1 MSTQYEPVTD
11 EELPLRLKHLIEY
24 APDRFRALQCYID
37 EPPGEGMAVIY
48 VKVFPNGKMYIGQH
62 CHGNGAKSYRITRMH
77 ASRNKGQTLLA
88 RAFDKYNEKNVRH
101 FIIAHCPAGC
111 NRFSHIDDKNEE
123 VDANDLE
130 TFYINE
136 WNTLAPTGYNLQ
148 SGGMNSAMH
157 PDTLAAL
164 RERCNRP
171 EWKWKRSQQ
180 AQETNSRPEVKEKIS
195 AASKKHWEENYDE
208 MCEVIKNSQNRPE
221 VKDAKREATAKSW
234 TDGEIRNRRI
244 TGIHAAMKTPEYS
257 EKQSVIMKEW
267 FTNHPDA
274 RIRMGEAS
282 RAAWSDPDK
291 RKMRAASISERRL
304 QPGMHDKLSKAAKE
318 VNSRPEVKEKQRA
331 SMLARQEELKTAQRQ
346 AQLRKDTEAWRPRFE
361 ACTTDDQRAEVQKE
375 WDEMM
380 RKREKEAERNRQYK
394 KRKRNGEEPGRKSA
408 AIKRAGE
415 EWDAGLKNAVDAYYQ
430 REKPMS
436 KAMCVWDSE

>member
-1 MSTQYEPVTD
+1 MSTQYKPVTD
-11 EELPLRLKHLIEY
+11 EELPLRLKNLIEDD
-24 APDRFRALQCYID
+24 PDRFRALQCYID
-37 EPPGEGMAVIY
+37 KPPGEGMAVIY

-62 CHGNGAKSYRITRMH
+62 CHGNGAKSYLNTRMH
-77 ASRNKGQTLLA
+77 ASRNTCQTLLA

-101 FIIAHCPAGC
+101 YIIAHCPAGC
-111 NRFSHIDDKNEE
+111 NRFSHIDDKNEKA
-123 VDANDLE
+123 DANDLE

-157 PDTLAAL
+157 PYTLAAH

-180 AQETNSRPEVKEKIS
+180 AQETNSRPAVKEKIS
-195 AASKKHWEENYDE
+195 AASKKHWEENYGE
-208 MCEVIKNSQNRPE
+208 MCEVIKNSHNRPE
-221 VKDAKREATAKSW
+221 VKDAMREATAKSW

-244 TGIHAAMKTPEYS
+244 TGMHAAMKTPEFS
-257 EKQSVIMKEW
+257 KKQSVLKKEW

-274 RIRMGEAS
+274 RTRIGEA
-282 RAAWSDPDK
+282 
-291 RKMRAASISERRL
+291 
-304 QPGMHDKLSKAAKE
+304 
-318 VNSRPEVKEKQRA
+318 V
-331 SMLARQEELKTAQRQ
+331 RQ

-380 RKREKEAERNRQYK
+380 RKREKRAEISRQYRE
-394 KRKRNGEEPGRKSA
+394 RKRNGEEPGSKS
-408 AIKRAGE
+408 
-415 EWDAGLKNAVDAYYQ
+415 D
-430 REKPMS
+430 REVSRIDGP
-436 KAMCVWDSE
+436 D